1 MPRVQLPIVT
11 ERLVLRSF
19 RPGDEAD
26 VYAYR
31 SVAEVVRYIPG
42 EPRTR
47 EEVADLVAERSTAG
61 RIDPG
66 QPILTLAV
74 ELDGRVVGD
83 VLIHLD
89 GLDGHD
95 GRQAEVGWVFTP
107 DVAGRG
113 YATEAARAITDVAF
127 REVGVHRVWAQLE
140 PANVAS
146 ARVCERLG
154 MRREA
159 LHEKGSWFKG
169 AWTDLA
175 VYAIRADEWPAA
187 PTPPAPPAPPA
198 A

>member
-1 MPRVQLPIVT
+1 MPRVQLPIAT

-26 VYAYR
+26 VFAYR

-42 EPRTR
+42 DPRTR

-61 RIDPG
+61 RVDPA

-74 ELDGRVVGD
+74 ELEGRVVGD

-127 REVGVHRVWAQLE
+127 REVGVHRVWALLE

-159 LHEKGSWFKG
+159 LHEKASWFKG

-175 VYAIRADEWPAA
+175 VYAIRADEWPAVS
-187 PTPPAPPAPPA
+187 APPAPPGA
-198 A
+198 